1 MADALGWPLMPWSR
15 YVVDVAN
22 EVDSDGLFVY
32 STVIITVPRQSSKT
46 TVAGVNA
53 EHRAIYKPR
62 RRVWYT
68 AQTREIARDWLLNEH
83 APGLQQSPLKPYAKL
98 RRAQGSEGITYPH
111 GSMFRIFAPLPAALH
126 SKQSDLVIV
135 DECWAHELERGRQL
149 DQAIVPTQATR
160 PGAQVWKLSTAGDE
174 NSLWLWELVQ
184 RGRAAV
190 TEGRREGIAY
200 FEWACPDELDPCSP
214 NSWAL
219 FHPAYG
225 ISIGVAQMKAALDE
239 LGPAGFA
246 RAYGNRWPDGM
257 GVAAAPKI
265 PPGRWAAAQVAPVS
279 AVPAGARVSL
289 GFDCSRDRSTGCVS
303 VAWRDLQGLRCEI
316 IDSRPGTG
324 WMAERLSDLAAR
336 RTPVAVAYPA
346 DSPALDVADTLAT
359 AGLPM
364 LPIRGNDWPA
374 ACSGWLAAIT
384 EQKIRVGAHPALAR
398 AAEVA
403 PGRDVGDGRWA
414 WYRRGALV
422 SIAPVI
428 AATAA
433 CWGLAHPAGAEV
445 ATWTAF

>member
-1 MADALGWPLMPWSR
+1 MGWPLMPWAR

-32 STVIITVPRQSSKT
+32 STVIVTVPRQSSKT

-53 EHRAIYKPR
+53 EHRAISKPR
-62 RRVWYT
+62 RRIWYT
-68 AQTREIARDWLLNEH
+68 AQSREIARDWLLNEH
-83 APGLQQSPLKPYAKL
+83 APGLAQSPLKPHARI

-149 DQAIVPTQATR
+149 DQAIIPTQATR

-174 NSLWLWELVQ
+174 TSLWLWEMVQ
-184 RGRAAV
+184 KGRTAV
-190 TEGRREGIAY
+190 NEGRRDGVAY
-200 FEWACPDELDPCSP
+200 FEWACPDELDPCAP
-214 NSWAL
+214 DSWPL

-246 RAYGNRWPDGM
+246 RAYGNKWPEGM
-257 GVAAAPKI
+257 GQAAAPKI
-265 PPGRWAAAQVAPVS
+265 PPGKWAAAT
-279 AVPAGARVSL
+279 VPPITKPPGSARVAL
-289 GFDCSRDRSTGCVS
+289 GFDCARDRGSGVVA
-303 VAWRDLQGLRCEI
+303 VAWRDLGGLRCEV
-316 IDSRPGTG
+316 IDARPGTG
-324 WMAERLSDLAAR
+324 WMAERISELWSRRHPAAI
-336 RTPVAVAYPA
+336 AYPA

-359 AGLPM
+359 AGAPM
-364 LPIRGNDWPA
+364 LPIRGRDWPA

-384 EQKIRVGAHPALAR
+384 EGKIRVGAHPALAR

-403 PGRDVGDGRWA
+403 PGRDSGDGGWV
-414 WYRRGALV
+414 WYRRGAV
-422 SIAPVI
+422 ASIAPVI

-433 CWGLAHPAGAEV
+433 TWALTHPAEDEA
-445 ATWTAF
+445 ASWTAF